1 MCFPKKR
8 KAQYDVS
15 SGCKLLQ
22 HRMKCIE
29 KLANSRAKCGDKL
42 RHMMAFMY
50 FNCAVQ
56 IMSKDE
62 AIEAVYELN
71 NHFATALPNG
81 EINSIIRSVDRDTA
95 FKFTNSK
102 LKSKIGITNEESKE
116 IGLEGIAKKI
126 KVHEDTERQKKFKIK
141 RTAVITL
148 VQEHHEYTY
157 QIIAEK
163 VGVSLRYVKNVVK
176 TEGLQRYNKKID
188 AEDTEKKKLDEI
200 QKN

>member
-1 MCFPKKR
+1 
-8 KAQYDVS
+8 
-15 SGCKLLQ
+15 
-22 HRMKCIE
+22 
-29 KLANSRAKCGDKL
+29 
-42 RHMMAFMY
+42 MAFMY

-116 IGLEGIAKKI
+116 IA
-126 KVHEDTERQKKFKIK
+126 
-141 RTAVITL
+141 
-148 VQEHHEYTY
+148 
-157 QIIAEK
+157 
-163 VGVSLRYVKNVVK
+163 
-176 TEGLQRYNKKID
+176 
-188 AEDTEKKKLDEI
+188 
-200 QKN
+200 